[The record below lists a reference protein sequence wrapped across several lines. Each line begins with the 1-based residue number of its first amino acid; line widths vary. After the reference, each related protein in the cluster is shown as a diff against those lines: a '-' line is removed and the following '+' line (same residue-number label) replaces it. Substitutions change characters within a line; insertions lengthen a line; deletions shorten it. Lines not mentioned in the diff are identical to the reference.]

1 MSDPLLSTFDSLVGA
16 LASARA
22 LLGRPITASQALVAT
37 GRAFALAVDD
47 HLRVVPPQPAETDAA
62 LRALGVR
69 GEPTETLSRLRGHD
83 GLALLWGVSGN
94 AFGLVLRREQD
105 ELVARSPLAPNETR
119 VPLARLEGEK
129 LVAVLLHGLGE
140 EAPVSAAAAARAEL
154 ARPSSYR
161 AWARILAR
169 HPLSRLDPEGNAW
182 TIARAAE
189 ARVAAAAV
197 APGPELAREL
207 AILAEL
213 GGLFPLPEGGSLSAE
228 RTERGAALLDEAATL
243 ERAWLGRLAGS

>member
-1 MSDPLLSTFDSLVGA
+1 VNDPLLSTFDTLVGA

-37 GRAFALAVDD
+37 GRAFALTVDD
-47 HLRVVPPQPAETDAA
+47 HLRVVPPSPDEIDAA

-69 GEPTETLSRLRGHD
+69 GEPIETVSRLREHG
-83 GLALLWGVSGN
+83 GLSLLWGVSGN
-94 AFGLVLRREQD
+94 AFGLVLRREGE
-105 ELVARSPLAPNETR
+105 ELVARSPLAARETR
-119 VPLARLEGEK
+119 VPLARLGGEK
-129 LVAVLLHGLGE
+129 LVSILLHGLGE
-140 EAPVSAAAAARAEL
+140 EAPVAPAAAARAEL

-182 TIARAAE
+182 LIARATE
-189 ARVAAAAV
+189 ARVAAATV
-197 APGPELAREL
+197 APGRELAREL

-213 GGLFPLPEGGSLSAE
+213 GTLFPLPEGGSLSAE
-228 RTERGAALLDEAATL
+228 RTERGAALLDEAAAL